1 MIVSKYILKLIRI
14 LRTYVVIKIVAYL
27 IVLSR
32 NGLVYSGRDLS
43 DSETLRIRRLVSTFL
58 FSSDRFLTST
68 LEYLVNMHFLRLLAT
83 QSRLGWVTTS
93 HLLYWELPWER
104 MLAETIQKMWPEL
117 GNPLTKA
124 WPSLLSSLV

>member
-1 MIVSKYILKLIRI
+1 MNVSKYILKVMRI
-14 LRTYVVIKIVAYL
+14 LCTYVVIKIVAHL

-58 FSSDRFLTST
+58 YSSDRFLTST

-93 HLLYWELPWER
+93 HLLYWELPWGR
-104 MLAETIQKMWPEL
+104 MSETVQRMGSEL
-117 GNPLTKA
+117 ENSLTKA
-124 WPSLLSSLV
+124 WSSILPSLV

>member
-1 MIVSKYILKLIRI
+1 MNVPKYIIKQMRVLC
-14 LRTYVVIKIVAYL
+14 TYVVIKIVAHL

-68 LEYLVNMHFLRLLAT
+68 LEYLVNIHFLRLLAT

-104 MLAETIQKMWPEL
+104 MSETVQRMGSEL
-117 GNPLTKA
+117 GNSLTKV
-124 WPSLLSSLV
+124 WPSILPSLV